1 MGFSH
6 EFTQIAL
13 SLKVEHL
20 AMKFNP
26 KNKTS
31 NAVLLFSAFVIVSL
45 ILWNTNS
52 FFKKF
57 KEEERQKME
66 IWATAHSELLQASLD
81 DDPGDLPLKVFQ
93 NNTSTPM
100 ILVNK
105 DGSVK
110 TNNIPEEKAA
120 DSIYIQDRI
129 VKFKSENTP
138 IEIDQQGEHLATLYY
153 GNSEVLNKLKYY
165 PIALLLIILLFGA
178 VIFFFFK
185 TNKASEQ
192 NKLWAGMAKETA
204 HQIGTPLSSLLGWN
218 ELLKAEKINPEITH
232 EIEKDISRLE
242 MITERFSKIGSLP
255 KLDEHDIVKET
266 KDAFEYLKLRS
277 SKLIHFS
284 FDSKVE
290 RQVVML
296 NHSLYNWTI
305 ENLVKNGIDAM
316 KGRGNI
322 GIEILPDGNY
332 VNILVSDTGHGI
344 PKSDYK
350 SIFNPGVTTK
360 KRGWGL
366 GLSLVKRIVEEYHN
380 GKIKVLSSSKEGT
393 IMQISLKANP

>member
-1 MGFSH
+1 MNFS
-6 EFTQIAL
+6 
-13 SLKVEHL
+13 
-20 AMKFNP
+20 P
-26 KNKTS
+26 KNKTT
-31 NAVLLFSAFVIVSL
+31 NIIFLVAAFGIVSL

-66 IWATAHSELLQASLD
+66 IWSTAHSELLQASLEE
-81 DDPGDLPLKVFQ
+81 DPGDLPLKVFQ

-105 DGSVK
+105 DGVIK
-110 TNNIPEEKAA
+110 TNNMPKEA
-120 DSIYIQDRI
+120 IQDTSYI
-129 VKFKSENTP
+129 NKKILKFQSENSP
-138 IEIDQQGEHLATLYY
+138 INLDQQGEHYATIYY

-165 PIALLLIILLFGA
+165 PIALLLIIFLFGT

-218 ELLKAEKINPEITH
+218 ELLKAESINPEITK

-242 MITERFSKIGSLP
+242 MITDRFSKIGSLP
-255 KLDEHDIVKET
+255 KLDQHDIVKET
-266 KDAFEYLKLRS
+266 KDAYDYLKLRS

-284 FDSKVE
+284 FNSKVDE
-290 RQVVML
+290 LPVLL

-305 ENLVKNGIDAM
+305 ENLVKNGIDATR
-316 KGRGNI
+316 GRGSI
-322 GIEILPDGNY
+322 GIEIVPDGKN
-332 VNILVSDTGHGI
+332 VNILVSDTGQGI
-344 PKSDYK
+344 AKNNYK
-350 SIFNPGVTTK
+350 AIFNPGHTSK

-366 GLSLVKRIVEEYHN
+366 GLSLVKRIVEEYHD

-393 IMQISLKANP
+393 IMQISLKVNS